1 MLNLNI
7 PHFYGYM
14 RKEHMYQHK
23 DHIGEFVK
31 VTVFAAQSNPD
42 RALLFHVLTDDG
54 LVRSRVPVHMLCH
67 KETAPQLPLD
77 YLQLWDC
84 FSVNCTV
91 VVYDY
96 LKASRIQVVLKD
108 KQKLWGEY
116 MMTFDWYGNPYSDEP
131 TQYKSLHMIRLDNGC
146 YTLQPNNRVY
156 WKHMSFVTNPFPA
169 NPDFKVDDKVFR
181 CEAVSDRWLIDGD
194 DNSYYYNLK
203 NETVNSSIEKS
214 K

>member
-1 MLNLNI
+1 
-7 PHFYGYM
+7 M

-23 DHIGEFVK
+23 DHFGELVK

-54 LVRSRVPVHMLCH
+54 LVRSRVPIHMLCH
-67 KETAPQLPLD
+67 KEATPQMPLD
-77 YLQLWDC
+77 CLQLWDC

-91 VVYDY
+91 TVYDY
-96 LKASRIQVVLKD
+96 LRASRVKVVLKD
-108 KQKLWGEY
+108 KQELWGEY

-131 TQYKSLHMIRLDNGC
+131 TQYKCLHLLRLDNGC

-156 WKHMSFVTNPFPA
+156 WKHMSFVSNSFPT
-169 NPDFKVDDKVFR
+169 NPDFKVDNKVFR
-181 CEAVSDRWLIDGD
+181 CESVSDRWVVEGD
-194 DNSYYYNLK
+194 DDSYYYSLK
-203 NETVNSSIEKS
+203 NETVKNSIEES

>member
-1 MLNLNI
+1 MLNINI
-7 PHFYGYM
+7 PHFYCYM

-67 KETAPQLPLD
+67 KETAPQMPLD

-84 FSVNCTV
+84 FSVNCTAI
-91 VVYDY
+91 VYDY
-96 LKASRIQVVLKD
+96 LKAARAKVVLKD
-108 KQKLWGEY
+108 KQELWGEY
-116 MMTFDWYGNPYSDEP
+116 AMSFDWYDNPYSDEP
-131 TQYKSLHMIRLDNGC
+131 SQYKSLHLIRLDNGC
-146 YTLQPNNRVY
+146 YTLQPNNRIF
-156 WKHMSFVTNPFPA
+156 WKHMSFVTRPFPE
-169 NPDFKVDDKVFR
+169 NPDFKVDNKVFR
-181 CEAVSDRWLIDGD
+181 CEDASDRWLIEGED
-194 DNSYYYNLK
+194 DSYYYSLK
-203 NETVNSSIEKS
+203 NETADCNIEKS

>member
-1 MLNLNI
+1 
-7 PHFYGYM
+7 M

-31 VTVFAAQSNPD
+31 VSVFAAQSNPD

-54 LVRSRVPVHMLCH
+54 LVRSRVPIHMLCH
-67 KETAPQLPLD
+67 KQTAPQIPLD

-96 LKASRIQVVLKD
+96 LKASRMQTVLKD
-108 KQKLWGEY
+108 GQKLWGDY
-116 MMTFDWYGNPYSDEP
+116 MMSFDWYGNPYSDEP
-131 TQYKSLHMIRLDNGC
+131 TQYKSLHLIRLDNGC
-146 YTLQPNNRVY
+146 YTLQPNNRIY

-181 CEAVSDRWLIDGD
+181 CEAASDRWLIEGD
-194 DNSYYYNLK
+194 DDSYYYNLK
-203 NETVNSSIEKS
+203 NETANNNIDQPN
-214 K
+214 